1 MLFSYISNC
10 AAKFFRGRQS
20 ETVTMTDEAI
30 TRTVSS
36 GETESVRFDDLEEVY
51 IVTTDQGPFV
61 EDLFYVLKGH
71 HGGTIIGQE
80 WASRVGLMERLFK
93 LPNLNLEQIVQAMA
107 SIDNHAFLIWRED
120 WA

>member
-1 MLFSYISNC
+1 MLFSHIFDYV
-10 AAKFFRGRQS
+10 AKLFRGRKS

-30 TRTVSS
+30 TRTLSS
-36 GETESVRFDDLEEVY
+36 GEAESVRFDDLEKVY

-71 HGGTIIGQE
+71 HGSTIIGQE
-80 WASRVGLMERLFK
+80 WASKVKLMEMLFK
-93 LPNLNLEQIVQAMA
+93 LPNLDLEQILRAMA
-107 SIDNHAFLIWRED
+107 SVENQAFVIWRED